1 MCVYIYNNCI
11 HFMHVIKSV
20 CLHELFLYMYAYFT
34 YLEIPGLE
42 TEGDGLAW
50 TMTSL
55 KIGFEA
61 KGVKNYF
68 RVQSKANV
76 LCSLSSIP
84 TTITC
89 FSTMAIAIMLVKLF
103 SLAVNSAWT
112 S

>member
-1 MCVYIYNNCI
+1 MFVYVMHIYI
-11 HFMHVIKSV
+11 FRDTRFRDK
-20 CLHELFLYMYAYFT
+20 
-34 YLEIPGLE
+34 
-42 TEGDGLAW
+42 GDGLAW

-61 KGVKNYF
+61 KGVKNCF
-68 RVQSKANV
+68 RAQSKANV

-89 FSTMAIAIMLVKLF
+89 FSTMANAIMLVKLF
-103 SLAVNSAWT
+103 SLAFKSART